1 MCPGNVLSRRL
12 RRPGPAGSQLLG
24 GTAGSGRPVRSALT
38 CPLSPGCLVDRT
50 GKILVPGISQAV
62 APVTQEELELY
73 DKIDFDL
80 EEYAQ
85 DVGTDAL
92 LHGCKV
98 GPVTRVRDPGGAE
111 GRPGLRCP
119 MCASPRDADPEQDAQ
134 AEAGRR
140 GGGRSALSAQEP
152 AGCQGALVAA
162 TPARVCGGRSP
173 RTALETGGGSL
184 TEP

>member
-1 MCPGNVLSRRL
+1 M
-12 RRPGPAGSQLLG
+12 
-24 GTAGSGRPVRSALT
+24 
-38 CPLSPGCLVDRT
+38 DRT

-73 DKIDFDL
+73 DKIDFDV

-98 GPVTRVRDPGGAE
+98 GPVTRVRDPGE
-111 GRPGLRCP
+111 GRGRGAAGTQVPHV
-119 MCASPRDADPEQDAQ
+119 RDADPEQDAQ

-140 GGGRSALSAQEP
+140 GSGRSALSAQEP

-162 TPARVCGGRSP
+162 TPARVRGGRSP